1 MSSRI
6 LSETNSL
13 QYGYSYTYHT
23 TDDSIVTQSF
33 CCHHCHGP
41 LSPSPCSEVQKLKR
55 RYEVGLE
62 KLKSASSQVAGMQ
75 AELEAL
81 QPQLEES
88 SKQVCVS

>member
-6 LSETNSL
+6 SETNSL

-33 CCHHCHGP
+33 CCHGP

-88 SKQVCVS
+88 SKQVCVG